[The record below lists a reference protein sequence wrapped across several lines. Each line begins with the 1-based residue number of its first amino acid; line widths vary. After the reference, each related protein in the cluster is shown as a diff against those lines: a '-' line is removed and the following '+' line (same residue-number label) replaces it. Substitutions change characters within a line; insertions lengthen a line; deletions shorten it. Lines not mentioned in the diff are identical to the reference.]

1 MKWKAAMSLPEEED
15 GLFEKIEYLDLGL
28 CLKIWFKIFF

>member
-1 MKWKAAMSLPEEED
+1 MSLPEEED

-28 CLKIWFKIFF
+28 CLKIRFKIFF